1 MIRVLNK
8 QLYELKQRLTETN
21 YIRSNIYMFI
31 VATDSNHTE
40 YEYKVCVCIGVV
52 CVCVC
57 LCVGVFVCVVR
68 HGITNE
74 IVQIVRYAN
83 LDRGS
88 FNTS

>member
-1 MIRVLNK
+1 
-8 QLYELKQRLTETN
+8 
-21 YIRSNIYMFI
+21 MFI

-74 IVQIVRYAN
+74 IVQIVRYSN

-88 FNTS
+88 FYTS